1 MESGIEEDRRA
12 WRATV
17 RVSLEMEAQSRL
29 CNNFD
34 MASELDRPIF
44 SFFLPASLHVP

>member
-29 CNNFD
+29 YNNFD